1 MSMKLRDRIKSLRRV
16 KASDLLPNPRN
27 WREHSEAQADAMR
40 GILAEVGYVGAV
52 LARETPDG
60 LQLIDGHLR
69 AEIDPNGKIPVL
81 ILDVT
86 AEEADKIL
94 ATFDP
99 LAAMAEANEEALAG
113 LLAEIETDSAGLQAM
128 LDVLA
133 AENRELESGPLTAD
147 QIRQAE
153 TETEA
158 ASPRDGVQPDTQEDL
173 TRLPPPKCPIVPR
186 YAEHYEAF
194 VIVCDNTIDEAWIRN
209 RLELES
215 PQKSYKDGKQGS
227 ANILTVDQLRRIVE

>member
-128 LDVLA
+128 LDGLGNRWDIDSVDSPDLPSGDRAPIQQMTFTLSDEQAADVKRAVEVAKAGGPFVDTGNENSNGNALA
-133 AENRELESGPLTAD
+133 
-147 QIRQAE
+147 
-153 TETEA
+153 
-158 ASPRDGVQPDTQEDL
+158 
-173 TRLPPPKCPIVPR
+173 
-186 YAEHYEAF
+186 
-194 VIVCDNTIDEAWIRN
+194 
-209 RLELES
+209 
-215 PQKSYKDGKQGS
+215 
-227 ANILTVDQLRRIVE
+227 RIVEGYLGTC

>member
-128 LDVLA
+128 LDGLAEDNGIDVFQSNQLEQEMNTDSQLGDLEYKIIANCRSEEHQTEVLKL
-133 AENRELESGPLTAD
+133 LE
-147 QIRQAE
+147 
-153 TETEA
+153 
-158 ASPRDGVQPDTQEDL
+158 
-173 TRLPPPKCPIVPR
+173 
-186 YAEHYEAF
+186 EHK
-194 VIVCDNTIDEAWIRN
+194 IDCKAMI
-209 RLELES
+209 
-215 PQKSYKDGKQGS
+215 
-227 ANILTVDQLRRIVE
+227 I